1 MSYFTRVCAL
11 IATTGLSL
19 LSARSSGQVTFSSQ
33 TYALKNPASLMVSGD
48 FNGDGRP
55 DLAVL
60 SLTGGTVSILLANA
74 DGTFSAATD
83 FPAITPPGGSF
94 QGIAVGDV
102 NGDGKLD
109 LIVGDAL
116 NAAGPSVNV
125 LLGNGDGTFQPAVVT
140 VLNFLVQADTFVG
153 VADMNGDK
161 KLDVVIFGYDGKTA
175 IGPLAL
181 LGKGDG
187 TFTPST
193 VTPVGFEP
201 SGAVVADVNGD
212 GKPDLVATNVDV
224 SGFVL
229 DVFLGDGMGNFKSPV
244 SEPGAGA
251 GIAVSDFN
259 HDGKIDLTLFAS
271 QGEECEFRVC
281 HPVGPPGV
289 LAVLLGAGDG
299 TFGGPGVL
307 ASDNYPLALV
317 GDFDGDGNLDVAAF
331 GSSPTPSVVML
342 GNGLG
347 SFPNQVALSVGG
359 LISADFN
366 GDGLAD
372 LAQPSGAGVQVN
384 LNTTPNFTLS
394 AASSSST
401 VSAGG
406 SATYTINVGQ
416 QNGFSSSVTLV
427 CSIQAAGS
435 SCSLSPSKAA
445 PGISAKLTVT
455 TTAMSSRLAP
465 RWSGW
470 FYVLWLPFGAIVFG
484 EISGTKTKKQRVA
497 GLMLIC
503 LLGLGMIIQ
512 LACGG
517 GGTSSSTGTLPGNY
531 SITIT
536 GTSGSL
542 QRSTMVSLTVH

>member
-1 MSYFTRVCAL
+1 
-11 IATTGLSL
+11 
-19 LSARSSGQVTFSSQ
+19 
-33 TYALKNPASLMVSGD
+33 MVSGD